1 MKTEPYYIRSVA
13 PLKFQR
19 TNANKCKPMQ
29 TNASKPV
36 QLQKSWTALRVSES
50 SVRQHL
56 PTPAAMFRTAK
67 RVTSRPAATQI
78 HPKLTLRA
86 LRALQ
91 ALLSVL
97 IFTDSR
103 NTVLALRTLYDQA
116 LEIRG
121 PLPS

>member
-1 MKTEPYYIRSVA
+1 
-13 PLKFQR
+13 
-19 TNANKCKPMQ
+19 
-29 TNASKPV
+29 
-36 QLQKSWTALRVSES
+36 
-50 SVRQHL
+50 
-56 PTPAAMFRTAK
+56 MFRTAK